1 MILLFRAN
9 RIRDETIGVEYKK
22 KHRKN
27 VFIDSRLKSKSFANG
42 AAGGKRV
49 IGEHDDFDVEKFA
62 IEARKKINAGRA
74 FTSGFS
80 SGHQEDEDEVVLTHR
95 GKSLADVERLESP
108 MGSDDE
114 GDDKFNRAGNLTSEQ
129 TDAMFGGGVF
139 EKKRDYKEIMLDV
152 IAKSKKFK
160 YERQQEREKVT
171 DAFEKLDQNYSMIS
185 KMASKYSRTN
195 DDKV

>member
-1 MILLFRAN
+1 
-9 RIRDETIGVEYKK
+9 
-22 KHRKN
+22 
-27 VFIDSRLKSKSFANG
+27 
-42 AAGGKRV
+42 
-49 IGEHDDFDVEKFA
+49 
-62 IEARKKINAGRA
+62 
-74 FTSGFS
+74 
-80 SGHQEDEDEVVLTHR
+80 
-95 GKSLADVERLESP
+95 